1 MKTSKNIFKSLQIK
15 VLLVLLISVISIPV
29 LYQFNWSGFGEDSNK
44 SKSIETTIKDG
55 KIISIKKT
63 ETEYFQSGKTLW
75 DWLGLAGTLA
85 IPIVLFQFQTS
96 EQRRSEKQA
105 SVEKEQAEK
114 RTSVEKEQAEKR
126 ASVEKEQAE
135 KRASVEKDIAEANLR
150 EEAFQAYIDSM
161 AVILVNKRSRSE
173 LFYSE
178 NGNNY
183 EDNSVRD
190 IARIR
195 TVTILRRLENDIKR
209 QNRIL
214 HFLHDAELLQI
225 LLKTANL
232 SGIDL
237 NGVNLN
243 GVNLNGANFTNA
255 NLCGANFSE
264 ASLNGANFTNAN
276 LCGANLEKSYIQNTN
291 FINTDLSNAILVNA
305 KTWYEEE
312 IDLNFK
318 TEVVDDELSPAY
330 QREIWY
336 TTDFSEAKLTNA
348 NLLLTNLKAAENLT
362 VEQLKEA
369 KNWDEAIYNTK
380 LFKKLGLPK
389 PLESIIDDMYKDAFL
404 LDKDEDIDFE
414 KLIGYQVE
422 VRNYVENETKTIT
435 KGEITGF
442 SKLNRRVNV
451 KTSNGEKLDKLYL
464 HQVYVYIT
472 E

>member
-15 VLLVLLISVISIPV
+15 VLLVLLISLISIPV

-114 RTSVEKEQAEKR
+114 RETFEKY
-126 ASVEKEQAE
+126 
-135 KRASVEKDIAEANLR
+135 IAEANLR

-161 AVILVNKRSRSE
+161 AVILINERSRSE
-173 LFYSE
+173 LFYNKNE
-178 NGNNY
+178 NNN

-195 TVTILRRLENDIKR
+195 TVTILRRLENDIER

-214 HFLHDAELLQI
+214 HFLHDAELLQF

-232 SGIDL
+232 SGINL

-255 NLCGANFSE
+255 ILCGANFSE

-291 FINTDLSNAILVNA
+291 FINTDLSNARLVNA

-312 IDLNFK
+312 IDFNFFEV
-318 TEVVDDELSPAY
+318 EVVDDELGPPY
-330 QREIWY
+330 QREIFY
-336 TTDFSEAKLTNA
+336 TTDFSGAKLTNA
-348 NLLLTNLKAAENLT
+348 NLVSTNLKAAENLT

-389 PLESIIDDMYKDAFL
+389 PLESIIDNMYKDAFRL
-404 LDKDEDIDFE
+404 NKDEDIDFE

-422 VRNYVENETKTIT
+422 VRNYLDNETKTII

-442 SKLNRRVNV
+442 SKSNRRVNL
-451 KTSNGEKLDKLYL
+451 KTSNGENLDKYLY
-464 HQVYVYIT
+464 QVYVYMT